1 MTRPLAVW
9 VCRTCGRPAFP
20 RRALCPAC
28 GGRSWRHEHAEDG
41 VVEEVTTVCHAPDVA
56 DGAAVV
62 LATVRLDVGP
72 VVVARL
78 EGAAGPGARVA
89 LVAVE
94 GAPVA
99 RPRER

>member
-1 MTRPLAVW
+1 MTRPLAFW

-28 GGRSWRHEHAEDG
+28 GGHWWRHEHAADG
-41 VVEEVTTVCHAPDVA
+41 VVEEVTTVRHAADAP

-62 LATVRLDVGP
+62 LASVRLDAGP

-78 EGAAGPGARVA
+78 EGAAGTGARVA
-89 LVAVE
+89 LVAVD

-99 RPRER
+99 QPRER